1 MARARTQET
10 RQLAVATP
18 KGDDYFLLRTL
29 SGTEGV
35 STLFEYTLELL
46 GGEDNT
52 PYADLVGKPMTVRL
66 ELGNGSTRYFSG
78 IVSRFA
84 QSTGEKGR
92 VEFRATLVPWLWL
105 LTRRSD
111 CRIFQGKT
119 VPDIIKQAFRDLGL
133 TDFEDKLDG
142 TYREWEYCVQY
153 RETDFAFV
161 SRLMEQEGIYYYF
174 RHENGKHV
182 LVLADSTPSVKA
194 FPGYDEIRYKPFDAV
209 LTDYELVHTLTVERE
224 LQPGRYAHTDYDF
237 KAPKRNLLTAAKAT
251 REGAENPFEIFDYP
265 GEFTVTTDG
274 EDMASVRLDEHLTRF
289 EIARGTGDSRGI
301 AAGCKFRLVE
311 YRREDQNKEYLVTS
325 TRIEASSDEFES
337 GVKEPRVMYSVAFT
351 AIDATQLF
359 RAPSATPRPMIHGC
373 QTAVVVG
380 KSGEEIWTDEHGRVK
395 VQFHWDRESAGDEN
409 SSCWIRVSQP
419 WAGKKWGAINIP
431 RIGQEVIVEFLE
443 GDPDRPIITGRVYNG
458 ENKTPYDLPAR
469 ATMTTMKTNA
479 SKGGGGFNEIR
490 FEDKKGEE
498 QVFVHAE
505 KRLDIRVKEKAYE
518 FVTKDRHEIVA
529 ENHFEEIRKNRN
541 LKVAEASNH
550 EVGKDHSFKVGGKH
564 LIEVGGARSDVV
576 KGDVAEE
583 YKGNHAEKVTS
594 NYYLKAQGIVLESTT
609 GITIKCGGNSVVIDS
624 AGVTVKGSV
633 VTIDGSMTKINSGP
647 GSSPASGSA
656 GSIEAPVAPTAPEEA
671 ATADPGQVEAAGARQ
686 RQRAQSPGA
695 PVTVTGQ
702 ARPAAGQP
710 AGAPE
715 EAQPAK
721 TWFEFQ
727 VLNAEG
733 KPMKDEPV
741 RVTLKNGQRME
752 RRSDQN
758 GVVRIENVDASE
770 VAHAELTRRKQD
782 EWDGLGAGPR
792 RGGVPPAPGSGA
804 GA

>member
-10 RQLAVATP
+10 RELAVATP

-29 SGTEGV
+29 SGTERI
-35 STLFEYTLELL
+35 SAPFEYTLELL

-52 PYADLVGKPMTVRL
+52 PYTDLVGKPMTVRL
-66 ELGNGSTRYFSG
+66 ELGDGSTRYFNG

-119 VPDIIKQAFRDLGL
+119 VPDIIKQVFRDLGL

-182 LVLADSTPSVKA
+182 LVLADSTSSVKA

-209 LTDYELVHTLTVERE
+209 LTDYELIHTLTVERE

-251 REGAENPFEIFDYP
+251 RAGAENPFEIFDYP
-265 GEFTVTTDG
+265 GEFTVTADG

-325 TRIEASSDEFES
+325 TAIQASSDEFES
-337 GVKEPRVMYSVAFT
+337 GAKEPRVMYSVAFA
-351 AIDATQLF
+351 AIDATQLY
-359 RAPSATPRPMIHGC
+359 RAPSTTPLPMIHGC

-380 KSGEEIWTDEHGRVK
+380 KSGEEVWTDEHGRVK

-458 ENKTPYDLPAR
+458 ENKTPYPLPSMGTVSA
-469 ATMTTMKTNA
+469 MKTNT

-490 FEDKKGEE
+490 FQDKKGDE
-498 QVFVHAE
+498 QIFVHGE
-505 KRLDIRVKEKAYE
+505 KNVDVRVKNDTYEWVGHDRHLVVKNDRFEHVENNRHEKVAGDHMEYIG
-518 FVTKDRHEIVA
+518 KDRHLKVEGKGATEVIGSLSMSVKDDVIEVFKKNHSEQTTEKFYLVADEIVI
-529 ENHFEEIRKNRN
+529 EGKSHVTIK
-541 LKVAEASNH
+541 
-550 EVGKDHSFKVGGKH
+550 VGKNYIAIEKGGITVATEEPASPLEIKSSGDAK
-564 LIEVGGARSDVV
+564 IEAQMNLTAKGTIQAELSSPNTTV
-576 KGDVAEE
+576 KGDAALTVQ
-583 YKGNHAEKVTS
+583 G
-594 NYYLKAQGIVLESTT
+594 GIV
-609 GITIKCGGNSVVIDS
+609 
-624 AGVTVKGSV
+624 
-633 VTIDGSMTKINSGP
+633 KIN
-647 GSSPASGSA
+647 
-656 GSIEAPVAPTAPEEA
+656 
-671 ATADPGQVEAAGARQ
+671 
-686 RQRAQSPGA
+686 
-695 PVTVTGQ
+695 
-702 ARPAAGQP
+702 
-710 AGAPE
+710 
-715 EAQPAK
+715 
-721 TWFEFQ
+721 
-727 VLNAEG
+727 
-733 KPMKDEPV
+733 
-741 RVTLKNGQRME
+741 
-752 RRSDQN
+752 
-758 GVVRIENVDASE
+758 
-770 VAHAELTRRKQD
+770 
-782 EWDGLGAGPR
+782 
-792 RGGVPPAPGSGA
+792 
-804 GA
+804 